1 MHTTLKAGAWLV
13 GLSLLVGC
21 ADFGKLDA
29 DRQAYADERDAAIE
43 SRERINEVAVGFP
56 AGSAEAIAA
65 ANAIAELNRIAKEA
79 DDRIQAIDLRVQAAI
94 AEEGRWL
101 SIGEAVAVLATPWTG
116 GISLAIAGIA
126 GTVVNGRRE
135 RRKGAEIVADSIAV
149 GRAASPELDAAFGKL
164 SPEQVA
170 AMHKLLGGVQQV
182 VTANRKAGA

>member
-1 MHTTLKAGAWLV
+1 MPT
-13 GLSLLVGC
+13 
-21 ADFGKLDA
+21 
-29 DRQAYADERDAAIE
+29 ERDAAIE

-79 DDRIQAIDLRVQAAI
+79 DDRIQAIDLRVQSAI

-126 GTVVNGRRE
+126 GTDCQRQ
-135 RRKGAEIVADSIAV
+135 A
-149 GRAASPELDAAFGKL
+149 RASQGC
-164 SPEQVA
+164 
-170 AMHKLLGGVQQV
+170 
-182 VTANRKAGA
+182 